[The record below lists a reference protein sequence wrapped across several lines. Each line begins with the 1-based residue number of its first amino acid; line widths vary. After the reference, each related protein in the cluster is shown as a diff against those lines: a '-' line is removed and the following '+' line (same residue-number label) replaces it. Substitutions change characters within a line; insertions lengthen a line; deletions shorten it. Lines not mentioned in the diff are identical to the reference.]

1 MAILHLHLLQRCN
14 LSCAHCYSDSGPA
27 ARAALTLDDAL
38 GTVTLGAR
46 LGYTHVAISGG
57 EPLLS
62 PHLEA
67 VIDRAKSLGQHVS
80 VVTNGLQVT
89 RTAPRH
95 RLTGADSVCVSLD
108 GARATHDA
116 MRRRTGAHDAALR
129 AITALRDAGLPC
141 GVSCGVSRR
150 SLDELEDVAV
160 AAIGAGASFLNFHA
174 VEPAGR
180 GQTLGSD
187 QVLDRAGQTVL
198 FVAVHLLARAAAAGC
213 AMHCDLVHKDR
224 LAASPSL
231 VYAGTDQA
239 AAIGSVAARL
249 GVLVVEPDGRLA
261 PVSYGFP
268 SGWLLGTLRQA
279 LDTGG
284 DSVEIALPSMT
295 RALNAA
301 GAALLQELH
310 ADDDWVVLNPSAE
323 LARVAAAHDQA
334 SGPTRALLQVR
345 ARMAAHAP

>member
-14 LSCAHCYSDSGPA
+14 LSCVHCYSDSGPA
-27 ARAALTLDDAL
+27 ARTALTLGDAL
-38 GTVTLGAR
+38 GAVTLGAR

-67 VIDRAKSLGQHVS
+67 VIDRAKALGQHVS
-80 VVTNGLQVT
+80 VVTNGLQAT
-89 RTAPRH
+89 RAAPRQ
-95 RLTGADSVCVSLD
+95 RLAGADSVCVSLD

-116 MRRRTGAHDAALR
+116 MRRRAGAYDGALR
-129 AITALRDAGLPC
+129 AIATLREADLPC
-141 GVSCGVSRR
+141 GVSCGVSCR
-150 SLDELEDVAV
+150 SLDELEEVAA

-180 GQTLGSD
+180 GLALGSD
-187 QVLDRAGQTVL
+187 QMLDRAGQTVL
-198 FVAVHLLARAAAAGC
+198 FVAVHLLARAAEEGC
-213 AMHCDLVHKDR
+213 AVHCDLVHKDR
-224 LAASPSL
+224 VAASPSL
-231 VYAGTDQA
+231 VYGGTERSDAGVA
-239 AAIGSVAARL
+239 AARL

-268 SGWLLGTLRQA
+268 SGWLLGTLQQA

-284 DSVEIALPSMT
+284 DSVEIALPRVM
-295 RALNAA
+295 RALNAT
-301 GAALLQELH
+301 GAALRRELD

-323 LARVAAAHDQA
+323 LARVAALRPIGGQTAA
-334 SGPTRALLQVR
+334 PRPPTNCST
-345 ARMAAHAP
+345 